1 MYAIN
6 LDKESRILRATMQG
20 YADADYIMVESLPDG
35 NIIDYK
41 YINGEYVHD
50 PLPEPEEPPAVETVE
65 EKIERVEAN
74 LLYFSMMTGVD
85 LPTLTQ
91 EVSEASE

>member
-6 LDKESRILRATMQG
+6 LNDDNRVLRATISG
-20 YADADYIMVESLPDG
+20 YADAESIIVDNLPDG
-35 NIIDYK
+35 NLPDYK
-41 YINGEYVHD
+41 YVDGEYVYD

-91 EVSEASE
+91 EVSEANE

>member
-6 LDKESRILRATMQG
+6 LDKEGRILRATISG
-20 YADADYIMVESLPDG
+20 YADAESIIIDQLPDG
-35 NIIDYK
+35 DITDYK
-41 YINGEYVHD
+41 YVDGEYIYD

-91 EVSEASE
+91 EVSEGNE

>member
-6 LDKESRILRATMQG
+6 LNDDNRVLRATISG
-20 YADADYIMVESLPDG
+20 HADAESIIVDNLPDG
-35 NIIDYK
+35 NLPDYK
-41 YINGEYVHD
+41 YVDGEYVYD
-50 PLPEPEEPPAVETVE
+50 PLPKPEEPPAVETVE

-91 EVSEASE
+91 EVSEENE